1 MLAYS
6 NRLRKKEFPQI
17 KRKGRLYQEKN
28 FGAVVLK
35 VGKKENSKF
44 GFVVSNKI
52 SKAAVHRNR
61 IKRAFREAVRQ
72 NLSEVEKGYH
82 ILFLAKQSIL
92 KKTTNEIMK
101 EVEHFLRK
109 KRFR

>member
-17 KRKGRLYQEKN
+17 KRKGRLYQEDN

-35 VGKKENSKF
+35 VDKKAKSKF

-72 NLSEVEKGYH
+72 NLSEVKTGYH
-82 ILFLAKQSIL
+82 ILFLAKQSLL
-92 KKTTNEIMK
+92 KKTTDEIMR
-101 EVEHFLRK
+101 EVKAFLKK
-109 KRFR
+109 KRFK